1 MAQMKKQ
8 NKPQKKKLNKMEIAN
23 LSDAEFKILVIK
35 ILKELIEYDNNIK
48 EEMKFT
54 LSEIYLGI
62 NLTREV
68 KDLYS

>member
-1 MAQMKKQ
+1 MKQ
-8 NKPQKKKLNKMEIAN
+8 ITN